1 MTSQEVVDYINERIN
16 ETPDDKLSSICEE
29 VRERLSFAF
38 NFADLG

>member
-29 VRERLSFAF
+29 VREHHSFAL
-38 NFADLG
+38 NPHSQ